1 MLNVANIGKGM
12 FNYRAFSQDLVSKQY
27 GVTDVIKRS
36 MDPAFQ
42 DIRLARILKDLKM
55 QRKLNDAREMDLD
68 VINTIVFKADKD
80 LQQAALENKQKSPRE
95 DIYSFQPKYSEMQR

>member
-1 MLNVANIGKGM
+1 
-12 FNYRAFSQDLVSKQY
+12 
-27 GVTDVIKRS
+27 

-80 LQQAALENKQKSPRE
+80 L
-95 DIYSFQPKYSEMQR
+95 